1 MKYLYLLLITSLSCF
16 AQTVEVKYFE
26 NTQAVNQKLETL
38 PENIKIAYKKNIFSY
53 VLTSNGKKSLYKNEK
68 FDIIIKEESATSSS
82 INEVGDTIKK
92 TIISEGFDLRFKEKM
107 YFKDF
112 KQNKSYNER
121 FTDEKIC
128 IIDSIVVQDWIISDE
143 TEKILGYQCKKAMYK
158 RNDVEFTA
166 WFTEEIPISDGP
178 FLYSGLPGL
187 ILKISSKYLDI
198 IAYDIKIKNDTI
210 DIKLPFISSRT
221 FNNKTYKEYV
231 ENKNKERSRF

>member
-16 AQTVEVKYFE
+16 SQTVEVKYFE
-26 NTQAVNQKLETL
+26 NTHPVNQKLETL
-38 PENIKIAYKKNIFSY
+38 PENIKVAYKKNIFSY
-53 VLTSNGKKSLYKNEK
+53 ILTTNGKKSLYRNEK
-68 FDIIIKEESATSSS
+68 FNIKINEESTTTTQV
-82 INEVGDTIKK
+82 NEVGDTIKK
-92 TIISEGFDLRFKEKM
+92 TTISEGFDLRFKEKM

-112 KQNKSYNER
+112 TKTKSYNER

-143 TEKILGYQCKKAMYK
+143 TEKILGYQCKKAIYK

-198 IAYDIKIKNDTI
+198 VAYNLKIKNETI
-210 DIKLPFISSRT
+210 DIKLPFISCRT

>member
-1 MKYLYLLLITSLSCF
+1 
-16 AQTVEVKYFE
+16 
-26 NTQAVNQKLETL
+26 
-38 PENIKIAYKKNIFSY
+38 
-53 VLTSNGKKSLYKNEK
+53 
-68 FDIIIKEESATSSS
+68 
-82 INEVGDTIKK
+82 
-92 TIISEGFDLRFKEKM
+92 M

-143 TEKILGYQCKKAMYK
+143 TEKILGYQCKKAIYK

-198 IAYDIKIKNDTI
+198 VAYDVKIKNETI

>member
-1 MKYLYLLLITSLSCF
+1 MKYIYLLLITSLSCF

-26 NTQAVNQKLETL
+26 NTHPVNQKLETL
-38 PENIKIAYKKNIFSY
+38 PENIKVAYKKNIFSY
-53 VLTSNGKKSLYKNEK
+53 ILTTNGRKSFYKNEK
-68 FDIIIKEESATSSS
+68 FDIVIKEESATSSS
-82 INEVGDTIKK
+82 INDVGDTIKK
-92 TIISEGFDLRFKEKM
+92 TIISEGFDLRYKEKM

-143 TEKILGYQCKKAMYK
+143 TEKILGYQCKKAIYK

-198 IAYDIKIKNDTI
+198 VAYDVKIKNETI